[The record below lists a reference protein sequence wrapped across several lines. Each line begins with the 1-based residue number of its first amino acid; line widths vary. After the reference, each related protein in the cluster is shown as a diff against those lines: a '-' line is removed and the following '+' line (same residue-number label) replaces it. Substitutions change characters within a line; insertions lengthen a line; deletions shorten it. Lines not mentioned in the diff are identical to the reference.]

1 MMVAFSTSTPYQL
14 CMTSMP
20 KPRVYIAVPRGLYG
34 RGGIE
39 RQCQYIFE
47 HYASSAPEN
56 APELI
61 ELTTRGDGKH
71 WQWPFVYIGAVLR
84 FMGALLAA
92 NVDLLH
98 LNMSVYASTW
108 RKMGL
113 ALLAK
118 LFAVPV
124 VVHVHGGGFDE
135 IYATSDPL
143 TKLATK
149 VLFRCA
155 DRILVLGAHWQ
166 SFVQK
171 EFNIPS
177 ERLQQLLNAVPMPP
191 EQPPRDF
198 NAPILEIVFLGE
210 VGTRKGVDVLIPA
223 LAKIADLPNW
233 RMTIAGNGNI
243 ERYKAEAAALG
254 IAERVQFTGW
264 LNPQAAQEILQ
275 RGHILVLA
283 SRQENLPMSVLEAM
297 AYGLVVVSTPVGA
310 VPQVLKDGESGYL
323 VAMGDEDALAA
334 ALREAL
340 LNPSRSAAMAAK
352 AKRFFA
358 ENLTIEA
365 YIPRLVRIYQ
375 ELIR

>member
-1 MMVAFSTSTPYQL
+1 
-14 CMTSMP
+14 MTTKL
-20 KPRVYIAVPRGLYG
+20 KPRVFIAVPRGRFG
-34 RGGIE
+34 KGGIE

-47 HYASSAPEN
+47 HYERLAPAH

-84 FMGALLAA
+84 FIGVLLAA

-98 LNMSVYASTW
+98 LNVSVYASTW
-108 RKMGL
+108 RKLGL

-124 VVHVHGGGFDE
+124 IVHVHGGGFDE

-155 DRILVLGAHWQ
+155 DKILVLGSHWQ

-191 EQPPRDF
+191 AQPPRDF
-198 NAPILEIVFLGE
+198 NTSVLDIVFLGE
-210 VGTRKGVDVLIPA
+210 VGTRKGVDILIPA
-223 LAKIADLPNW
+223 LGKIADLPNW

-243 ERYKAEAAALG
+243 ERYKAEAGALG

-283 SRQENLPMSVLEAM
+283 SRQENLPMSILEAM

-323 VAMGDEDALAA
+323 VAMGDSDALAT
-334 ALREAL
+334 ALRHAL
-340 LNPSRSAAMAAK
+340 TEPVQSAFLAAN
-352 AKRFFA
+352 AKRFFE

-365 YIPRLVRIYQ
+365 YIPKLVGIYQ

>member
-1 MMVAFSTSTPYQL
+1 
-14 CMTSMP
+14 
-20 KPRVYIAVPRGLYG
+20 
-34 RGGIE
+34 
-39 RQCQYIFE
+39 
-47 HYASSAPEN
+47 
-56 APELI
+56 
-61 ELTTRGDGKH
+61 
-71 WQWPFVYIGAVLR
+71 
-84 FMGALLAA
+84 
-92 NVDLLH
+92 
-98 LNMSVYASTW
+98 
-108 RKMGL
+108 
-113 ALLAK
+113 
-118 LFAVPV
+118 
-124 VVHVHGGGFDE
+124 
-135 IYATSDPL
+135 
-143 TKLATK
+143 
-149 VLFRCA
+149 
-155 DRILVLGAHWQ
+155 
-166 SFVQK
+166 
-171 EFNIPS
+171 
-177 ERLQQLLNAVPMPP
+177 LNAVPLPP
-191 EQPPRDF
+191 AQPPRDF
-198 NAPILEIVFLGE
+198 NAPVLEIVFLGE

-283 SRQENLPMSVLEAM
+283 SRQENLPMSILEAM